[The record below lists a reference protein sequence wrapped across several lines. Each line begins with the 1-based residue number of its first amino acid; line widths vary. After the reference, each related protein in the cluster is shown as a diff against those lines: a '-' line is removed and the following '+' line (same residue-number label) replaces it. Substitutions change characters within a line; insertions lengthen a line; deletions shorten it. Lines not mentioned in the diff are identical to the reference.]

1 MVIVRIMGHRESRGL
16 LGSYR
21 QHQGCPGVVQMI
33 SVKEMWERVQEM
45 FKQPSEFERW
55 IIGRNPQNAADLEQL
70 YKEWVYKQ
78 YRESY

>member
-1 MVIVRIMGHRESRGL
+1 
-16 LGSYR
+16 
-21 QHQGCPGVVQMI
+21 MI

-45 FKQPSEFERW
+45 FHQPSEFERW

>member
-1 MVIVRIMGHRESRGL
+1 MM
-16 LGSYR
+16 
-21 QHQGCPGVVQMI
+21 

-55 IIGRNPQNAADLEQL
+55 VIGRNPQNAADLEQL

-78 YRESY
+78 YRESF